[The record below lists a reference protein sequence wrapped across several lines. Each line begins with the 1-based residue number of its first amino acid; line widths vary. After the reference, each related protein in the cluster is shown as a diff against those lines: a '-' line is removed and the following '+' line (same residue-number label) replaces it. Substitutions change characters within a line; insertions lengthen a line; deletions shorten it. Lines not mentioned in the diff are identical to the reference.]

1 MKILEIKDLKKEY
14 AKRLIFDNL
23 NFTVSENDLVL
34 VKGKSGCGKSS
45 LLNILSFQ
53 DWNYKGEVLLL
64 NQNIKHFSL
73 NERSL
78 IRNQMFGFVYQNY
91 GLIANRTVEENIM
104 MPYLYSSNKVDYDWY
119 NEVISLLGI
128 SELTSTSV
136 NLLSGGERQRVSIA
150 RALILRPRIIFLDE
164 PFSNLD
170 IDNKNI
176 LIDLLKKI
184 SLLPNT
190 SIILVSHDIPTY
202 LEEKVTVELNL
213 ENYNA

>member
-1 MKILEIKDLKKEY
+1 MKILEIIDLKKEY

-23 NFTVSENDLVL
+23 NFMVSENDLVL
-34 VKGKSGCGKSS
+34 VRGKSGCGKSS

-170 IDNKNI
+170 VDNKNI

>member
-34 VKGKSGCGKSS
+34 VRGKSGCGKSS

-128 SELTSTSV
+128 NELTSTNV

-202 LEEKVTVELNL
+202 LEEKVTFELNL